1 MTVEVLP
8 LSFPEYVRVHGLEPR
23 RGELSKLLALFDK
36 YLETGGYPRSING
49 DERFAEDLVASV
61 ERDAV
66 KVDRNPRLLRMVAR
80 ELLAKA
86 PSALSYNAVAGE
98 LGISHNTVHDYV
110 RLLEDMFL
118 VGVAYLLEGGRVAY
132 RREKKIFF
140 RDPFA
145 ARAFAEV
152 LGVGLQRGALLEWV
166 VQEHLLRR
174 FGQVF
179 FYRDGYEVDA
189 VAGGLRVEVKSGK
202 PHRRYPRGTLVLAEE
217 DLPEF
222 LLELYA
228 GQK

>member
-1 MTVEVLP
+1 
-8 LSFPEYVRVHGLEPR
+8 
-23 RGELSKLLALFDK
+23 
-36 YLETGGYPRSING
+36 
-49 DERFAEDLVASV
+49 V

-66 KVDRNPRLLRMVAR
+66 KVDRSPRLLRMVVR
-80 ELLAKA
+80 KLLAKA

-98 LGISHNTVHDYV
+98 LGVSHNTVHDYV

-152 LGVGLQRGALLEWV
+152 LGVELQRGALLEWV

-217 DLPEF
+217 DLPGF

>member
-1 MTVEVLP
+1 LRSSIST
-8 LSFPEYVRVHGLEPR
+8 SR
-23 RGELSKLLALFDK
+23 R
-36 YLETGGYPRSING
+36 GGYPRSING

-86 PSALSYNAVAGE
+86 PCALSYNAIAGE
-98 LGISHNTVHDYV
+98 LGVSHNTVHDYV
-110 RLLEDMFL
+110 RLMEDMFL
-118 VGVAYLLEGGRVAY
+118 VGVAYLLKGGRVAY

-145 ARAFAEV
+145 GKAFAEV
-152 LGVGLQRGALLEWV
+152 LGVELQRDALLEWV

-179 FYRDGYEVDA
+179 FRNGYEVDA
-189 VAGGLRVEVKSGK
+189 VAGGLKVEVKTGK
-202 PHRRYPRGTLVLAEE
+202 PHRRYPRGTLVLSEE

-222 LLELYA
+222 LLELYTE
-228 GQK
+228 QK